1 MKKITRKAL
10 LTAKAYRPGKAS
22 GGYMDPKTKNLE
34 DWQWKPLQDVR
45 VGRAYGGRN
54 NEKNNVW
61 WHGSVSGDMRGGDSG
76 LHLGTKSAAEDALH
90 ARIGFPAEGSW
101 DGTRKY
107 GETLLAGKKRI
118 LAMNPYGITGRN
130 ADAPDEDYY
139 AHEHPKGPLTYSDGT
154 PVPSDTSPSIRPFR
168 ITGSMTNTIQNP
180 HQDFKANGYMAAA
193 KKRGTARNGY
203 FYKNEGE
210 DYGSI
215 SAVVPDGE
223 HVEEIQQQ
231 DDINKAAGGRTG
243 FADGGYAYKA
253 DGGEIDDWHGVHE
266 REAQHFADG
275 GVAGAPQKTVKAYK
289 LFKTKKSDPGKLFPL
304 FVDANTPVPVGQWV
318 DAKAGEPGK
327 TPGKVKS
334 KLGDLAFRPGWH
346 AGDLPVATHIGGR
359 SSDEQGAPPDYRPAD
374 QVWAEVEMPDDV
386 DWQSVANS
394 RARISKAGEPVASTA
409 HITDQVPSGGHYR
422 YKTNSN
428 MTGNWMIGGSMRV
441 NRILSDD
448 EVQSINDA
456 AGTADLPRHPD
467 YPKMAAGGRTGF
479 ADGGT
484 PGNLPARV
492 VNFKNFYSR
501 GAEAARQLSQKKGS
515 PQQMRAML
523 VKAGVKPE
531 EFTQSGFDD
540 AFSGKPSVTSEEL
553 FQHFYK
559 KMPNIG
565 VDKLLS
571 EDHSSYDP
579 TDPDAEETA
588 QFEDYTLPGH
598 TNYRE
603 HRLKLPETNNN
614 FEENN
619 HWPGH
624 KNVVAHIR
632 MADRIEPPSH
642 KAGDRIVEK
651 MLSDPNLTQFL
662 GTEPANWGSGA
673 PDLAVSR
680 GTITK
685 EEAQTLSRAWGWR
698 NNAMKGYKPPRALHV
713 EEIQSDWGQAGRKHG
728 FQDLSVD
735 GPSDRN
741 KPPQGPFVNSTQGWT
756 SLVLKHA
763 LTEAV
768 NGGYNKL
775 VFSPG
780 QANADMYGFDEE
792 RGSGMKSFY
801 DQIIP
806 AQMNKLVKSLDPD
819 HPGVQMFSHDLPAD
833 YTNTRAAGYKGHALE
848 ITDGLRDAVK
858 QGLPMYKDGGEV
870 EGKEGGDSPA
880 QNAADHIAL
889 LLREDRAKEVTDDLM
904 GQADPKRL
912 HEHYESGN
920 TGMQMPMD
928 EDSRMDRA
936 KALGFDVKAYR
947 GQTGDPGA
955 SLNTVRTE
963 GKTAGTGAWATSDP
977 DIAATYSGREN
988 PVSIPMM
995 IKSGEYQTHDFGG
1008 NFWGDGPEGKTT
1020 DELARASNAPGVQF
1034 KNITDVGPYLW
1045 NRANVQKRIPETADS
1060 FAIKDPK
1067 TVRSR
1072 FARFDPRLAHLSH
1085 LSAATGGTISEKAN
1099 GGGVN
1104 RRLVS
1109 SANPMVHKAIA
1120 LARNLTRR

>member
-22 GGYMDPKTKNLE
+22 GGLLGGYTDPKTKNL
-34 DWQWKPLQDVR
+34 
-45 VGRAYGGRN
+45 
-54 NEKNNVW
+54 
-61 WHGSVSGDMRGGDSG
+61 
-76 LHLGTKSAAEDALH
+76 
-90 ARIGFPAEGSW
+90 
-101 DGTRKY
+101 
-107 GETLLAGKKRI
+107 
-118 LAMNPYGITGRN
+118 
-130 ADAPDEDYY
+130 
-139 AHEHPKGPLTYSDGT
+139 
-154 PVPSDTSPSIRPFR
+154 
-168 ITGSMTNTIQNP
+168 
-180 HQDFKANGYMAAA
+180 
-193 KKRGTARNGY
+193 
-203 FYKNEGE
+203 
-210 DYGSI
+210 
-215 SAVVPDGE
+215 
-223 HVEEIQQQ
+223 
-231 DDINKAAGGRTG
+231 
-243 FADGGYAYKA
+243 
-253 DGGEIDDWHGVHE
+253 DDWHGVHE

-289 LFKTKKSDPGKLFPL
+289 LFKTKKNAPGKLFPL

-346 AGDLPVATHIGGR
+346 AGDLPIATHIGGR
-359 SSDEQGAPPDYRPAD
+359 SSNEQGAPPDYRPAD

-394 RARISKAGEPVASTA
+394 RGQRTKAGTIDPKTA
-409 HITDQVPSGGHYR
+409 HITDQVPAGGHYR

-448 EVQSINDA
+448 EVKDINDA
-456 AGTADLPRHPD
+456 AGAADLPRHPD
-467 YPKMAAGGRTGF
+467 YPKMAVGGRTGY
-479 ADGGT
+479 ADGGST
-484 PGNLPARV
+484 GKLPERV

-531 EFTQSGFDD
+531 EFAQSGFDE

-553 FQHFYK
+553 FQHFYS

-571 EDHSSYDP
+571 ENHSSYDAS
-579 TDPDAEETA
+579 DPDAEPSA
-588 QFEDYTLPGH
+588 QFEDYTLPGIV
-598 TNYRE
+598 NYRE
-603 HRLKLPETNNN
+603 HRLKLPATNNN
-614 FEENN
+614 FSEQK
-619 HWPGH
+619 HWPGQ

-632 MADRIEPPSH
+632 MGDRIEPPDLEAH
-642 KAGDRIVEK
+642 DRTVEK
-651 MLSDPNLTQFL
+651 MLSDPNLTQSL

-673 PDLAVSR
+673 ADLALSK

-685 EEAQTLSRAWGWR
+685 EEAQNLSRAKGWR
-698 NNAMKGYKPPRALHV
+698 NNVMKGYKAPRALHV
-713 EEIQSDWGQAGRKHG
+713 EEIQSDWAQAGRKHG
-728 FQDLSVD
+728 FQDLSAD
-735 GPSDRN
+735 GPSDPD

-756 SLVLKHA
+756 SLALKHA

-775 VFSPG
+775 VLSPG
-780 QANADMYGFDEE
+780 QANADMYGLDGEQ
-792 RGSGMKSFY
+792 GSGMKSFY
-801 DQIIP
+801 DQILP
-806 AQMNKLVKSLDPD
+806 TQMNKLAKSLDPN

-833 YTNTRAAGYKGHALE
+833 YTRDEGYKGHALE
-848 ITDGLRDAVK
+848 ITDGMRDAVK
-858 QGLPMYKDGGEV
+858 KGLPMYKDGGEV
-870 EGKEGGDSPA
+870 EGEGNGDMPA
-880 QNAADHIAL
+880 QNAADHIAF

-963 GKTAGTGAWATSDP
+963 GKTSGTGSWATSDP
-977 DIAATYSGREN
+977 DIAATYSGRGN

-995 IKSGEYQTHDFGG
+995 IKSGGYQAHDFGG
-1008 NFWGDGPEGKTT
+1008 KFWGDSPEGKTT
-1020 DELARASNAPGVQF
+1020 DELARASNAPGVHF
-1034 KNITDVGPYLW
+1034 KNITDVGPHLW

-1067 TVRSR
+1067 TVRSM

-1085 LSAATGGTISEKAN
+1085 LSAATGGAISEKAN

>member
-22 GGYMDPKTKNLE
+22 GGY
-34 DWQWKPLQDVR
+34 
-45 VGRAYGGRN
+45 
-54 NEKNNVW
+54 
-61 WHGSVSGDMRGGDSG
+61 
-76 LHLGTKSAAEDALH
+76 
-90 ARIGFPAEGSW
+90 
-101 DGTRKY
+101 
-107 GETLLAGKKRI
+107 
-118 LAMNPYGITGRN
+118 
-130 ADAPDEDYY
+130 
-139 AHEHPKGPLTYSDGT
+139 
-154 PVPSDTSPSIRPFR
+154 
-168 ITGSMTNTIQNP
+168 
-180 HQDFKANGYMAAA
+180 
-193 KKRGTARNGY
+193 
-203 FYKNEGE
+203 
-210 DYGSI
+210 
-215 SAVVPDGE
+215 
-223 HVEEIQQQ
+223 
-231 DDINKAAGGRTG
+231 
-243 FADGGYAYKA
+243 
-253 DGGEIDDWHGVHE
+253 
-266 REAQHFADG
+266 
-275 GVAGAPQKTVKAYK
+275 
-289 LFKTKKSDPGKLFPL
+289 
-304 FVDANTPVPVGQWV
+304 
-318 DAKAGEPGK
+318 
-327 TPGKVKS
+327 
-334 KLGDLAFRPGWH
+334 
-346 AGDLPVATHIGGR
+346 
-359 SSDEQGAPPDYRPAD
+359 
-374 QVWAEVEMPDDV
+374 
-386 DWQSVANS
+386 
-394 RARISKAGEPVASTA
+394 
-409 HITDQVPSGGHYR
+409 
-422 YKTNSN
+422 
-428 MTGNWMIGGSMRV
+428 
-441 NRILSDD
+441 
-448 EVQSINDA
+448 
-456 AGTADLPRHPD
+456 
-467 YPKMAAGGRTGF
+467 

-531 EFTQSGFDD
+531 EFTQSGFDE

-553 FQHFYK
+553 FQHFYS

-565 VDKLLS
+565 VSELLS
-571 EDHSSYDP
+571 EDHPDYDP
-579 TDPDAEETA
+579 TDPNAEQAA
-588 QFEDYTLPGH
+588 QYEDYTLPGH

-603 HRLKLPETNNN
+603 HLLKLRDTNNK
-614 FEENN
+614 FKDKR

-624 KNVVAHIR
+624 TNVAAHIR
-632 MADRIEPPSH
+632 MADRVEPPDLEAH
-642 KAGDRIVEK
+642 DRTIEK
-651 MLSDPNLTQFL
+651 MLSDPNLTQSL

-685 EEAQTLSRAWGWR
+685 EEAQNLSRAKGWR

-728 FQDLSVD
+728 FQDPSVD
-735 GPSDRN
+735 GPPDPN

-756 SLVLKHA
+756 SLALKHA
-763 LTEAV
+763 LTKAV

-780 QANADMYGFDEE
+780 QANADIYSLDGED
-792 RGSGMKSFY
+792 GIGMKSFY

-806 AQMNKLVKSLDPD
+806 AQMNKLAKSLDPD
-819 HPGVQMFSHDLPAD
+819 HPGVQMFSHPLPSPSGGGGAK
-833 YTNTRAAGYKGHALE
+833 GYDGHALE
-848 ITDGLRDAVK
+848 ITDGLRGAVK

-1020 DELARASNAPGVQF
+1020 DELARASNAQGVQF
-1034 KNITDVGPYLW
+1034 KNITDVGPHLW

-1109 SANPMVHKAIA
+1109 SANPMVHTAIA